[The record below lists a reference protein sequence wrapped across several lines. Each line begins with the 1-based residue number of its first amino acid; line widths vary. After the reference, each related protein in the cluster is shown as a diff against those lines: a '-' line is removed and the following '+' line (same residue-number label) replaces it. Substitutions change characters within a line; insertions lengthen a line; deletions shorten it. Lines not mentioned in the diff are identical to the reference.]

1 MGGDLEDQEPLVRGE
16 DGEDNSTRGRS
27 GQQLKMKQ
35 KDLLARQE
43 EQLEEIYGVTQA
55 IRYEGENVATELKT
69 QAPILANLGDEMEKN
84 TMKMIKLDNRLKTL
98 VAQSSPCKL
107 LLLIFCEFLVLLIL
121 ICVL

>member
-16 DGEDNSTRGRS
+16 DGEYNGTRGRS